1 MSIEERIQQLEANS
15 GGFDIGDLL
24 EKHFFQRNGQDPI
37 SGEPWAENDEE
48 LAHFKAHHEWESD
61 GKPTGIKDDAEF
73 YAIQRAVYKE
83 VIYRVENDKLDYNA
97 FMAS

>member
-37 SGEPWAENDEE
+37 S
-48 LAHFKAHHEWESD
+48 D
-61 GKPTGIKDDAEF
+61 GKPTFPSMKARTLACLITF
-73 YAIQRAVYKE
+73 HLFS
-83 VIYRVENDKLDYNA
+83 N
-97 FMAS
+97 